1 MPKKSQIAAK
11 ILLVEDDPDF
21 AEVLQEAL
29 TERGYT
35 LALAGDGE
43 AALAQLDRFAPDL
56 ILSDVQMHPLDGYGL
71 LAALRERRQAPPVL
85 MMTAWGTIEEAVR
98 ALQGG
103 AIDYLVKPFALERL
117 EEKIQKH
124 LRERGAHGAE
134 LIAEAP
140 AMRQCLERA
149 RKVAQSDA
157 TVLLHGESGVGKEVL
172 ARYIHRHSPRAQGPF
187 VAVNCAAIPESLLEA
202 TLFGH
207 EKGAFTGATQASAGK
222 FEQAQGGTLLLD
234 EVTEMPL
241 PLQAKLL
248 RVLQERELERVGG
261 QRLIR
266 LDIRVL
272 ATSNRDLEA
281 AVRSGEFRADLFY
294 RLQVFPLLIPPLRE
308 RREDIIP
315 LAEYLI
321 EAAAENLGLRPRRL
335 SPMAARV
342 LLAHEWPGNVREL
355 QNALQRALILA
366 EGEEL
371 QPGDLDLPIA
381 LLEEEIPMNPSSKSA
396 ADLALG
402 VQKGQYERELIASA
416 LQQTGGAR
424 EAAARLLGISART
437 LRHKLQ
443 RLREAGF
450 DLG

>member
-1 MPKKSQIAAK
+1 MNTKHMAFR

-29 TERGYT
+29 SDLGY
-35 LALAGDGE
+35 LLCHASDGE
-43 AALAQLDRFAPDL
+43 AALAQLANFPADL
-56 ILSDVQMHPLDGYGL
+56 ILSDVQMPRLDGYGL

-103 AIDYLVKPFALERL
+103 AVDYLVKPFEMESLQAKLE
-117 EEKIQKH
+117 KH
-124 LRERGAHGAE
+124 LLPRAGDDKQ

-140 AMRQCLERA
+140 SMRRCLERA
-149 RKVAQSDA
+149 EKVAQSDA
-157 TVLLHGESGVGKEVL
+157 TVLLSGESGVGKEVL
-172 ARYIHRHSPRAQGPF
+172 ARYLHQHSARAKGPF
-187 VAVNCAAIPESLLEA
+187 VAVNCAAIPETLLEA

-222 FEQAQGGTLLLD
+222 FEQAQNGTLLLD

-241 PLQAKLL
+241 ALQAKLL

-261 QRLIR
+261 QRTIS
-266 LDIRVL
+266 LDIRVI
-272 ATSNRDLEA
+272 ATSNRDLGEA
-281 AVRSGEFRADLFY
+281 VKGGQFRADLYY
-294 RLQVFPLLIPPLRE
+294 RLQVVPLQIPALRE
-308 RREDIIP
+308 RREDILP
-315 LAEYLI
+315 LARYLLGQ
-321 EAAAENLGLRPRRL
+321 AAVTLGLRPRVL
-335 SPMAARV
+335 SPAAEQA
-342 LLAHEWPGNVREL
+342 LLAHDWPGNVREL

-366 EGEEL
+366 EGDEI
-371 QPGDLDLPIA
+371 QTRDLDLPGEMAESGVAIK
-381 LLEEEIPMNPSSKSA
+381 EQSSVA
-396 ADLALG
+396 ELALG
-402 VQKGQYERELIASA
+402 EQKGHYERELIADA
-416 LQQTGGAR
+416 LAKSGGSR
-424 EAAARLLGISART
+424 GEAARLLGISART